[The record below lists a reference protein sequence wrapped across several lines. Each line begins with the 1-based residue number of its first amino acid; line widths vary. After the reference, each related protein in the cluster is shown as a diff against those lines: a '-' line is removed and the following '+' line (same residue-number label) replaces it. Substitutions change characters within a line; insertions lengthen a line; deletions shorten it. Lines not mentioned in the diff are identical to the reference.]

1 MNQVRCFNCGNICVK
16 NGKTKA
22 GTQRWLCKEC
32 SDTFTNPIDNSTKQ
46 FVQFQHWLFSKAVQK
61 EMPGAGKSFRRKISK
76 FWEIWPM
83 PPKIESP
90 MKVVYVDGIYL
101 GRKACILICCNERYV
116 LGWYLCRYE
125 NSRAWEALMQRI
137 AAPAMVVSD
146 GGHGFRKALK
156 RVWPKAKLQRCTFH
170 AFIQVKRYTTS
181 KSKTIAGIEM
191 YMIAKD
197 LLMRKDMG
205 RAGHWVT
212 RLINWRIRHKAFL
225 SEMTRDEKGKL
236 RPMHERLL
244 KAERSL
250 VRLVRQNTLFTYL
263 DESLSCG
270 EELPST
276 NNRIEGGVNAQL
288 RTMLRNHRGMS
299 IERRIKAVFWWCY
312 FHTPKPLSA
321 SEILKVMPTD
331 RSISKL
337 YKAMNERSQLDSI
350 PTWGDAIVWSELH
363 KSDSFPAC
371 FLGLAINTFCPI
383 TLK

>member
-32 SDTFTNPIDNSTKQ
+32 SATFTNPIDNSTKQ

-61 EMPGAGKSFRRKISK
+61 EMSGAGRSFRRKTSK
-76 FWEIWPM
+76 FWGIWPM

-90 MKVVYVDGIYL
+90 MNVVYVDGIY
-101 GRKACILICCNERYV
+101 A
-116 LGWYLCRYE
+116 
-125 NSRAWEALMQRI
+125 
-137 AAPAMVVSD
+137 AMVVSD

-156 RVWPKAKLQRCTFH
+156 RVWPKAKLRRYTFH
-170 AFIQVKRYTTS
+170 AFIQVKRYTTGRP
-181 KSKTIAGIEM
+181 KTIASMEL

-197 LLMRKDMG
+197 LLMIKELG
-205 RAGHWVT
+205 QAANWVT
-212 RLINWRIRHKAFL
+212 RLINWRIRQKTFF

-250 VRLVRQNTLFTYL
+250 ARLVRQNTLFTYL
-263 DESLSCG
+263 DESLSYG

-276 NNRIEGGVNAQL
+276 NNRIEGGINAQL

-312 FHTPKPLSA
+312 FHSPKPLSA

-337 YKAMNERSQLDSI
+337 YKAMNERAKLEDSI

-371 FLGLAINTFCPI
+371 FWD
-383 TLK
+383 

>member
-32 SDTFTNPIDNSTKQ
+32 SATFTNPIDNSTKQ

-61 EMPGAGKSFRRKISK
+61 EMSGAGRSFRRKTSK
-76 FWEIWPM
+76 FWGIWPM

-90 MKVVYVDGIYL
+90 MNVVYVDGIYL

-170 AFIQVKRYTTS
+170 AFLQVKRYTTGRP
-181 KSKTIAGIEM
+181 KTIAGIEM

-197 LLMRKDMG
+197 LLMIKDLG
-205 RAGHWVT
+205 QAANWVT

-263 DESLSCG
+263 DESLSYG

-276 NNRIEGGVNAQL
+276 NNRIEGGINAQL

-337 YKAMNERSQLDSI
+337 YKAMNERSQLEDSI
-350 PTWGDAIVWSELH
+350 STWGDAIVWHELH
-363 KSDSFPAC
+363 KSNSY
-371 FLGLAINTFCPI
+371 PI
-383 TLK
+383 YLWD

>member
-32 SDTFTNPIDNSTKQ
+32 SDSFTNPIDNSTKQ

-61 EMPGAGKSFRRKISK
+61 EMSGAGKSFRRKISK

-101 GRKACILICCNERYV
+101 GRKACILICCNKRYV

-170 AFIQVKRYTTS
+170 AFLQVKRYTTDRP
-181 KSKTIAGIEM
+181 KTIAGIEM

-197 LLMRKDMG
+197 LLMIKDMEQ
-205 RAGHWVT
+205 AGHWVT
-212 RLINWRIRHKAFL
+212 RLINWRIKHKTFL
-225 SEMTRDEKGKL
+225 SEMTQDEKGKL

-250 VRLVRQNTLFTYL
+250 ARLVRQNTLFTYL
-263 DESLSCG
+263 DESLSYG

-276 NNRIEGGVNAQL
+276 NNRIEGGINAQL

-337 YKAMNERSQLDSI
+337 YKAMNERAKLEDSI
-350 PTWGDAIVWSELH
+350 PTWGDAIVWHELH
-363 KSDSFPAC
+363 KSNSY
-371 FLGLAINTFCPI
+371 PI
-383 TLK
+383 YLWD

>member
-32 SDTFTNPIDNSTKQ
+32 SDSFTNPIDNSTKQ

-61 EMPGAGKSFRRKISK
+61 EMSGAGKSFRRKISK

-101 GRKACILICCNERYV
+101 GRKACILICCNKRYV

-125 NSRAWEALMQRI
+125 NSRVWEALMQRI

-146 GGHGFRKALK
+146 GGPGFRKALK

-170 AFIQVKRYTTS
+170 AFLQVKRYTTGS
-181 KSKTIAGIEM
+181 PKTIAGIEM
-191 YMIAKD
+191 YMTAKD
-197 LLMRKDMG
+197 LLMIKDLG
-205 RAGHWVT
+205 QAANWVT
-212 RLINWRIRHKAFL
+212 RLINWRIKHKTFL

-250 VRLVRQNTLFTYL
+250 ARLVRQNTLFIYL
-263 DESLSCG
+263 DESLSYG

-276 NNRIEGGVNAQL
+276 NNRIEGGINAQL

-337 YKAMNERSQLDSI
+337 YKAMNERSQLEDSI
-350 PTWGDAIVWSELH
+350 STWGDAIVWHELH
-363 KSDSFPAC
+363 KSNSY
-371 FLGLAINTFCPI
+371 PI
-383 TLK
+383 YLWD

>member
-32 SDTFTNPIDNSTKQ
+32 SDSFTNPIDNSTKQ

-61 EMPGAGKSFRRKISK
+61 EMSGAGRSFRRKISK
-76 FWEIWPM
+76 FWEIWSM

-101 GRKACILICCNERYV
+101 GRKACILICCNKRYV

-170 AFIQVKRYTTS
+170 AFLQVKRYTTDRP
-181 KSKTIAGIEM
+181 KTIAGIEM

-197 LLMRKDMG
+197 LLMIKDLG
-205 RAGHWVT
+205 QAANWVT
-212 RLINWRIRHKAFL
+212 RLINWRIRHKTFL

-263 DESLSCG
+263 DESLSYG

-276 NNRIEGGVNAQL
+276 NNRIEGGINAQL
-288 RTMLRNHRGMS
+288 RTMLRNHREMS

-337 YKAMNERSQLDSI
+337 YKAMNERAKLEDSI

-371 FLGLAINTFCPI
+371 FWD
-383 TLK
+383 

>member
-32 SDTFTNPIDNSTKQ
+32 SATFTNPIDNSTKQ

-61 EMPGAGKSFRRKISK
+61 EMSGAGKSFRRKISK

-101 GRKACILICCNERYV
+101 SRKACILICCNEENV

-170 AFIQVKRYTTS
+170 AFLQVKRYTTGRP
-181 KSKTIAGIEM
+181 KTIAGIEM

-197 LLMRKDMG
+197 LLMIKDLG
-205 RAGHWVT
+205 QAANWVT
-212 RLINWRIRHKAFL
+212 RLINWRIKHKTFL

-250 VRLVRQNTLFTYL
+250 ARLVRQNTLFTYL
-263 DESLSCG
+263 DESLSYG

-276 NNRIEGGVNAQL
+276 NNRIEGGINAQL

-299 IERRIKAVFWWCY
+299 IERCIKAGFWWCY
-312 FHTPKPLSA
+312 FYSPKPLSA

-337 YKAMNERSQLDSI
+337 YKAMNERAKLEDSI

-363 KSDSFPAC
+363 KSDSFLAC
-371 FLGLAINTFCPI
+371 FLG
-383 TLK
+383 

>member
-32 SDTFTNPIDNSTKQ
+32 SDSFTNPIDNSTKQ

-61 EMPGAGKSFRRKISK
+61 EMSGAGKSFRRKISK

-101 GRKACILICCNERYV
+101 GRKACILICCNKRYV

-125 NSRAWEALMQRI
+125 NSRVWEALMQRI

-170 AFIQVKRYTTS
+170 AFLQVKRYTTGS
-181 KSKTIAGIEM
+181 PKTIAGIEM
-191 YMIAKD
+191 YMTAKD
-197 LLMRKDMG
+197 LLMIKDLG
-205 RAGHWVT
+205 QAANWVT
-212 RLINWRIRHKAFL
+212 RLINWRIKHKTFL

-250 VRLVRQNTLFTYL
+250 ARLVRQNTLFTYL
-263 DESLSCG
+263 DESLSYG

-276 NNRIEGGVNAQL
+276 NNRIEGGINAQL

-337 YKAMNERSQLDSI
+337 YKAMNERSQLEDSI
-350 PTWGDAIVWSELH
+350 STWGDAIVWHELH
-363 KSDSFPAC
+363 KSNSY
-371 FLGLAINTFCPI
+371 PI
-383 TLK
+383 YLWD

>member
-1 MNQVRCFNCGNICVK
+1 
-16 NGKTKA
+16 
-22 GTQRWLCKEC
+22 
-32 SDTFTNPIDNSTKQ
+32 
-46 FVQFQHWLFSKAVQK
+46 
-61 EMPGAGKSFRRKISK
+61 
-76 FWEIWPM
+76 
-83 PPKIESP
+83 
-90 MKVVYVDGIYL
+90 
-101 GRKACILICCNERYV
+101 
-116 LGWYLCRYE
+116 
-125 NSRAWEALMQRI
+125 MQRI

-170 AFIQVKRYTTS
+170 AFLQVKRYTTGS
-181 KSKTIAGIEM
+181 PKTIAGIEM

-197 LLMRKDMG
+197 LLMIKDMEQ
-205 RAGHWVT
+205 AGHWVT
-212 RLINWRIRHKAFL
+212 RLINWRIKHKTFL
-225 SEMTRDEKGKL
+225 SEMTQDEKGKL

-244 KAERSL
+244 KTEQSL

-337 YKAMNERSQLDSI
+337 YKAMNERAKLEDSI
-350 PTWGDAIVWSELH
+350 PTWGDAIVWHELH
-363 KSDSFPAC
+363 KSNSY
-371 FLGLAINTFCPI
+371 PI
-383 TLK
+383 YLWD

>member
-1 MNQVRCFNCGNICVK
+1 MNQVRCFNGGNICVK

-32 SDTFTNPIDNSTKQ
+32 SITFTNPIDNSTKQ
-46 FVQFQHWLFSKAVQK
+46 FLQFQHWLFSKDVQK
-61 EMPGAGKSFRRKISK
+61 EMSGVGRSFRRKISK

-83 PPKIESP
+83 LPKIESP
-90 MKVVYVDGIYL
+90 MNVVYMDGIYL
-101 GRKACILICCNERYV
+101 SRKACILICCNEGNV

-125 NSRAWEALMQRI
+125 NSGAWEALMQRI

-170 AFIQVKRYTTS
+170 AFLQVKRYTTS
-181 KSKTIAGIEM
+181 KPKTIAGIEM

-197 LLMRKDMG
+197 LLMIKDMG
-205 RAGHWVT
+205 QAGHWVT
-212 RLINWRIRHKAFL
+212 RLINWRIRHKTFF
-225 SEMTRDEKGKL
+225 SEMTRDEKGNL

-250 VRLVRQNTLFTYL
+250 SRLVRQNTLFTYL
-263 DESLSCG
+263 DESLSYG

-276 NNRIEGGVNAQL
+276 NNRIEGGINAQL

-337 YKAMNERSQLDSI
+337 YKAMNERAKLEDSI
-350 PTWGDAIVWSELH
+350 SLWGDTIVWHERY

-371 FLGLAINTFCPI
+371 FWD
-383 TLK
+383 

>member
-32 SDTFTNPIDNSTKQ
+32 SDSFTNPIDNSTKQ

-61 EMPGAGKSFRRKISK
+61 EMSGAGRSFRRKISK

-90 MKVVYVDGIYL
+90 MNVVYVDGIYL
-101 GRKACILICCNERYV
+101 SRKACILICCNEENV
-116 LGWYLCRYE
+116 LGWYLCCYE

-146 GGHGFRKALK
+146 GGRGFRKALK

-170 AFIQVKRYTTS
+170 AFLQVKRYTTDRP
-181 KSKTIAGIEM
+181 KTIAGIEM

-197 LLMRKDMG
+197 LLMIKDLG
-205 RAGHWVT
+205 QAANWVT

-236 RPMHERLL
+236 RPMHERSL
-244 KAERSL
+244 KADRSL
-250 VRLVRQNTLFTYL
+250 ARLVRQNTLFTYL
-263 DESLSCG
+263 DESLSYG

-276 NNRIEGGVNAQL
+276 NNRIEGGINAQL

-321 SEILKVMPTD
+321 SEILKVMPTN

-337 YKAMNERSQLDSI
+337 YKAMNERAKLEDSI
-350 PTWGDAIVWSELH
+350 PTWGDAVVWSELH
-363 KSDSFPAC
+363 TSNSY
-371 FLGLAINTFCPI
+371 PI
-383 TLK
+383 YLWD

>member
-32 SDTFTNPIDNSTKQ
+32 SATFTNPIDNSTKQ

-61 EMPGAGKSFRRKISK
+61 EMSGAGRSFRRKTSK
-76 FWEIWPM
+76 FWGIWPM

-90 MKVVYVDGIYL
+90 MNVVYVDGIYL

-146 GGHGFRKALK
+146 GGHGFHKALK

-170 AFIQVKRYTTS
+170 AFLQVKRYTTGS
-181 KSKTIAGIEM
+181 PKTIAGIEM

-197 LLMRKDMG
+197 LLMIKDLG
-205 RAGHWVT
+205 QAANWVT
-212 RLINWRIRHKAFL
+212 RLINWRIKHKTFL
-225 SEMTRDEKGKL
+225 SKMTRDEKGKL

-250 VRLVRQNTLFTYL
+250 ARLVRQNTLFTYL
-263 DESLSCG
+263 DESLSYG

-276 NNRIEGGVNAQL
+276 NNRIEGGINAQL

-337 YKAMNERSQLDSI
+337 YKAMNERAKLEDSI
-350 PTWGDAIVWSELH
+350 PTWGDAIVWHELH
-363 KSDSFPAC
+363 KSNSY
-371 FLGLAINTFCPI
+371 PI
-383 TLK
+383 YLWD

>member
-32 SDTFTNPIDNSTKQ
+32 SDSFTNPIDNSTKQ

-61 EMPGAGKSFRRKISK
+61 EMSGAGRSFRRKISK

-90 MKVVYVDGIYL
+90 MNVVYVDGIYL
-101 GRKACILICCNERYV
+101 SRKACILICCNEENV

-146 GGHGFRKALK
+146 GGPGFHKALK

-170 AFIQVKRYTTS
+170 AFLQVKRYTTGRP
-181 KSKTIAGIEM
+181 KTIAGIEM

-197 LLMRKDMG
+197 LLIIKDLG
-205 RAGHWVT
+205 QAANWVT
-212 RLINWRIRHKAFL
+212 RLINWRIKHKTFL

-263 DESLSCG
+263 DESFSYG

-276 NNRIEGGVNAQL
+276 NNRIEGGINAQL

-337 YKAMNERSQLDSI
+337 YKAMNERSQLEDSI
-350 PTWGDAIVWSELH
+350 STWGDAIVWHELH
-363 KSDSFPAC
+363 KSNSY
-371 FLGLAINTFCPI
+371 PI
-383 TLK
+383 YLWD

>member
-32 SDTFTNPIDNSTKQ
+32 SDSFTNPIDNSTKQ

-61 EMPGAGKSFRRKISK
+61 EMSGAGKSFRRKISK

-101 GRKACILICCNERYV
+101 GRKACILICCNKRYV

-125 NSRAWEALMQRI
+125 NSRVWEALMQRI

-170 AFIQVKRYTTS
+170 AFLQVKRYTTGRP
-181 KSKTIAGIEM
+181 KTIAGIEM

-197 LLMRKDMG
+197 LLMIKDLG
-205 RAGHWVT
+205 QAANWVT
-212 RLINWRIRHKAFL
+212 RLINWRIKHKTFL
-225 SEMTRDEKGKL
+225 SEMTRDEKGKI

-250 VRLVRQNTLFTYL
+250 ARLVRQNTLFTYL
-263 DESLSCG
+263 DESLSYG

-276 NNRIEGGVNAQL
+276 NNRIEGGINAQL

-337 YKAMNERSQLDSI
+337 YKAMNERSQLEDSI
-350 PTWGDAIVWSELH
+350 STWGDAIVWHELH
-363 KSDSFPAC
+363 KSNSY
-371 FLGLAINTFCPI
+371 PI
-383 TLK
+383 YLWD

>member
-32 SDTFTNPIDNSTKQ
+32 SDSFTNPIDNSTKQ

-61 EMPGAGKSFRRKISK
+61 EMSGAGRSFRRRISK
-76 FWEIWPM
+76 FWEIWSM

-101 GRKACILICCNERYV
+101 GRKACILICCNKRYV

-170 AFIQVKRYTTS
+170 AFLQVKRYTTDRP
-181 KSKTIAGIEM
+181 KTIAGIEM

-197 LLMRKDMG
+197 LLMIKDLG
-205 RAGHWVT
+205 QAANWVT
-212 RLINWRIRHKAFL
+212 RLINWRIRHKTFL

-263 DESLSCG
+263 DESLSYG

-276 NNRIEGGVNAQL
+276 NNRIEGGINAQL
-288 RTMLRNHRGMS
+288 RTMLRNHREMS

-337 YKAMNERSQLDSI
+337 YKAMNERAKLEDSI

-371 FLGLAINTFCPI
+371 FWD
-383 TLK
+383 

>member
-1 MNQVRCFNCGNICVK
+1 M
-16 NGKTKA
+16 
-22 GTQRWLCKEC
+22 
-32 SDTFTNPIDNSTKQ
+32 NPINKTVHDFKHFIQ
-46 FVQFQHWLFSKAVQK
+46 WLFGKDVQRS
-61 EMPGAGKSFRRKISK
+61 MPGNGRGSRRKTSK

-90 MKVVYVDGIYL
+90 MNVVYVDGIYL
-101 GRKACILICCNERYV
+101 FRKACILICCNEENV

-170 AFIQVKRYTTS
+170 AFLQVKRYTTGGP
-181 KSKTIAGIEM
+181 KTIAGIEL

-197 LLMRKDMG
+197 LLMIKDLG
-205 RAGHWVT
+205 QAASWVT
-212 RLINWRIRHKAFL
+212 RLINWRIKHKTFL

-236 RPMHERLL
+236 CPMHERLL

-263 DESLSCG
+263 DESLSYG

-312 FHTPKPLSA
+312 FHSPKPLST

-337 YKAMNERSQLDSI
+337 YKAMNERAKLEDSI
-350 PTWGDAIVWSELH
+350 PTWGDAIVWHELH
-363 KSDSFPAC
+363 KSNSY
-371 FLGLAINTFCPI
+371 PI
-383 TLK
+383 YLWD

>member
-32 SDTFTNPIDNSTKQ
+32 SDSFTNPIDNSTKQ

-61 EMPGAGKSFRRKISK
+61 EMSGAGKSFRRKISK

-170 AFIQVKRYTTS
+170 AFLQVKRYTTDRP
-181 KSKTIAGIEM
+181 KTIAGIEI

-197 LLMRKDMG
+197 LLMIKDMEQ
-205 RAGHWVT
+205 AGHWVT
-212 RLINWRIRHKAFL
+212 RLINWRIKHKTFL

-250 VRLVRQNTLFTYL
+250 ARLVRQNTLFTYL
-263 DESLSCG
+263 DESLSYG

-276 NNRIEGGVNAQL
+276 NNRIEGGINAQL

-337 YKAMNERSQLDSI
+337 YKAMNERSQLEDSI
-350 PTWGDAIVWSELH
+350 STWGDAIVWHELH
-363 KSDSFPAC
+363 KSNSY
-371 FLGLAINTFCPI
+371 PI
-383 TLK
+383 YLWD

>member
-1 MNQVRCFNCGNICVK
+1 MNQVRCFNCGNICIK

-32 SDTFTNPIDNSTKQ
+32 SATFTNPIDNSTKQ

-61 EMPGAGKSFRRKISK
+61 EMSGAGRSFRRKISK

-90 MKVVYVDGIYL
+90 MNVVYVDGIYL
-101 GRKACILICCNERYV
+101 SRKACILICCNEENV
-116 LGWYLCRYE
+116 LGWYLCRDE
-125 NSRAWEALMQRI
+125 NSRAWEVLMQRI

-156 RVWPKAKLQRCTFH
+156 RVWPKAKLQHCTFH
-170 AFIQVKRYTTS
+170 AFIQVKRYTTGS
-181 KSKTIAGIEM
+181 PKTIAGIEM

-197 LLMRKDMG
+197 LLMIKDMEQ
-205 RAGHWVT
+205 AGHWVT
-212 RLINWRIRHKAFL
+212 RLINWRIKHKTFL

-250 VRLVRQNTLFTYL
+250 DRLVQQNTLFTYL
-263 DESLSCG
+263 DESLSYG

-276 NNRIEGGVNAQL
+276 NNRIEGGINAQL

-312 FHTPKPLSA
+312 FHSPKPLSA

-331 RSISKL
+331 KSISKL
-337 YKAMNERSQLDSI
+337 YKAMNERSKLEDSI

-363 KSDSFPAC
+363 KSDSFLAC
-371 FLGLAINTFCPI
+371 FLG
-383 TLK
+383 

>member
-90 MKVVYVDGIYL
+90 MNVVYVDGIYL
-101 GRKACILICCNERYV
+101 SRKACILICCNEENV

-146 GGHGFRKALK
+146 GGHGFHKALK

-170 AFIQVKRYTTS
+170 AFLQVKRYTTGS
-181 KSKTIAGIEM
+181 PKTIAGIEM

-197 LLMRKDMG
+197 LLMIKDLG
-205 RAGHWVT
+205 QAANWVT

-225 SEMTRDEKGKL
+225 SEMTRDEKVKL

-250 VRLVRQNTLFTYL
+250 ARLVRQNTLFTYL
-263 DESLSCG
+263 DESLSYG

-276 NNRIEGGVNAQL
+276 NNRIEGGINAQL

-337 YKAMNERSQLDSI
+337 YKAMNERSQLEDSI

-371 FLGLAINTFCPI
+371 FWD
-383 TLK
+383 

>member
-1 MNQVRCFNCGNICVK
+1 MNQVRCLNCGNICVK

-32 SDTFTNPIDNSTKQ
+32 SDSFTNPIDNSTKQ

-61 EMPGAGKSFRRKISK
+61 EMSGAGRSFRRKISK

-101 GRKACILICCNERYV
+101 RRKACILICCNERYV

-146 GGHGFRKALK
+146 GGPGFRKALK

-170 AFIQVKRYTTS
+170 AFLQVKRYTTDRP
-181 KSKTIAGIEM
+181 KTIAGIEM

-197 LLMRKDMG
+197 LLMIKDMEQ
-205 RAGHWVT
+205 AGHWVT
-212 RLINWRIRHKAFL
+212 RLINWRIKHKTFL

-250 VRLVRQNTLFTYL
+250 ARLVRQNTLFTYL
-263 DESLSCG
+263 DESLSYG

-276 NNRIEGGVNAQL
+276 NNRIEGGINAQL

-337 YKAMNERSQLDSI
+337 YKAMNERAKLEDSI
-350 PTWGDAIVWSELH
+350 PTWGDAIVWSESY

-371 FLGLAINTFCPI
+371 FLD
-383 TLK
+383 

>member
-32 SDTFTNPIDNSTKQ
+32 SATFTNPIDNSTKQ

-61 EMPGAGKSFRRKISK
+61 EMSGAGRSFRRKVSK

-90 MKVVYVDGIYL
+90 MNVVYVDGIYL
-101 GRKACILICCNERYV
+101 SRKACILICCNEENV

-125 NSRAWEALMQRI
+125 NSGAWEALMQRI

-156 RVWPKAKLQRCTFH
+156 RWPKAKLQRCTFH
-170 AFIQVKRYTTS
+170 AFLQVKRYTTDRP
-181 KSKTIAGIEM
+181 KTIVGIEM

-197 LLMRKDMG
+197 LLMIKDMEQ
-205 RAGHWVT
+205 AGHWVT
-212 RLINWRIRHKAFL
+212 RLINWRIKHKTFL
-225 SEMTRDEKGKL
+225 SEMTRDEKGKI

-263 DESLSCG
+263 DESLSYG

-276 NNRIEGGVNAQL
+276 NNRIEGGINA
-288 RTMLRNHRGMS
+288 
-299 IERRIKAVFWWCY
+299 
-312 FHTPKPLSA
+312 
-321 SEILKVMPTD
+321 
-331 RSISKL
+331 
-337 YKAMNERSQLDSI
+337 
-350 PTWGDAIVWSELH
+350 
-363 KSDSFPAC
+363 
-371 FLGLAINTFCPI
+371 
-383 TLK
+383 

>member
-32 SDTFTNPIDNSTKQ
+32 SDSFTNPIDNSTKQ

-61 EMPGAGKSFRRKISK
+61 EMSGAGKSFRRKISK

-146 GGHGFRKALK
+146 GGPGFRKALK

-170 AFIQVKRYTTS
+170 AFCQVKRYTTGRP
-181 KSKTIAGIEM
+181 KTIAGIEM

-197 LLMRKDMG
+197 LLMIKDLG
-205 RAGHWVT
+205 QAANWVT
-212 RLINWRIRHKAFL
+212 RLINWRIKHKTFL

-250 VRLVRQNTLFTYL
+250 ARLVRQNTLFIYL
-263 DESLSCG
+263 DESLSYG

-276 NNRIEGGVNAQL
+276 NNRIEGGINAQL

-337 YKAMNERSQLDSI
+337 YKAMNERSQLEDSI
-350 PTWGDAIVWSELH
+350 STWGDAIVWHELH
-363 KSDSFPAC
+363 KSNSY
-371 FLGLAINTFCPI
+371 PI
-383 TLK
+383 YLWD

>member
-32 SDTFTNPIDNSTKQ
+32 SDSFTNPIDNSTKQ

-61 EMPGAGKSFRRKISK
+61 EMSGAGKSFRRKISK

-101 GRKACILICCNERYV
+101 GRKACILICCNKRYV

-170 AFIQVKRYTTS
+170 AFLQVKRYTTDRP
-181 KSKTIAGIEM
+181 KTIAGIEM

-197 LLMRKDMG
+197 LLMIKDMEQ
-205 RAGHWVT
+205 AGHWVT
-212 RLINWRIRHKAFL
+212 RLINWRIKHKTFL

-236 RPMHERLL
+236 HPMHERLL

-250 VRLVRQNTLFTYL
+250 VRLVQQNTLFTYL

-337 YKAMNERSQLDSI
+337 YKAMNERAKLEDSI
-350 PTWGDAIVWSELH
+350 PTWGDAIVWHELH
-363 KSDSFPAC
+363 KSNSY
-371 FLGLAINTFCPI
+371 PI
-383 TLK
+383 YLWD

>member
-32 SDTFTNPIDNSTKQ
+32 SDSFTNPIDNSTKQ

-61 EMPGAGKSFRRKISK
+61 EMSGAGRSFRRKISK

-101 GRKACILICCNERYV
+101 RRKACILICCNERYV

-146 GGHGFRKALK
+146 GGPGFRKALK

-170 AFIQVKRYTTS
+170 AFLQVKRYTTDRP
-181 KSKTIAGIEM
+181 KTIAGIEM

-197 LLMRKDMG
+197 LLMIKDMEQ
-205 RAGHWVT
+205 AGHWVT
-212 RLINWRIRHKAFL
+212 RLINWRIKHKTFL

-250 VRLVRQNTLFTYL
+250 ARLVRQNTLFTYL
-263 DESLSCG
+263 DESLSYG

-276 NNRIEGGVNAQL
+276 NNRIEGGINAQL

-337 YKAMNERSQLDSI
+337 YKAMNERAKLEDSI
-350 PTWGDAIVWSELH
+350 PTWGDAIVWHELH

-371 FLGLAINTFCPI
+371 FWD
-383 TLK
+383 

>member
-1 MNQVRCFNCGNICVK
+1 MGNM
-16 NGKTKA
+16 T
-22 GTQRWLCKEC
+22 
-32 SDTFTNPIDNSTKQ
+32 
-46 FVQFQHWLFSKAVQK
+46 
-61 EMPGAGKSFRRKISK
+61 
-76 FWEIWPM
+76 

-90 MKVVYVDGIYL
+90 MNVVYVDGIYL
-101 GRKACILICCNERYV
+101 SRKACILICCNEENV

-156 RVWPKAKLQRCTFH
+156 RVWPKAKLQRCIFH
-170 AFIQVKRYTTS
+170 AFLQVKRYTTGRP
-181 KSKTIAGIEM
+181 KTIAGIEM
-191 YMIAKD
+191 YMIARD
-197 LLMRKDMG
+197 LLMIKDMEQ
-205 RAGHWVT
+205 AGHWVT
-212 RLINWRIRHKAFL
+212 RLINWRIKHKTFL

-263 DESLSCG
+263 DESLSYG

-276 NNRIEGGVNAQL
+276 NNRIEGGINAQL

-299 IERRIKAVFWWCY
+299 SERRIKAVFWWCY

-337 YKAMNERSQLDSI
+337 YKAMNERSQLEDSI
-350 PTWGDAIVWSELH
+350 PTWGDAIVWHELH
-363 KSDSFPAC
+363 KSNSY
-371 FLGLAINTFCPI
+371 PI
-383 TLK
+383 YLWD

>member
-32 SDTFTNPIDNSTKQ
+32 SDSFTNPIDNSTKQ

-61 EMPGAGKSFRRKISK
+61 EMSGAGKSFRRKISK

-101 GRKACILICCNERYV
+101 GRKACILICCNKRYV

-125 NSRAWEALMQRI
+125 NSRAWDALMQRI

-170 AFIQVKRYTTS
+170 AFLQVKRYTTGS
-181 KSKTIAGIEM
+181 PKTIAGIEM

-197 LLMRKDMG
+197 LLMIKDLG
-205 RAGHWVT
+205 QAANWVT

-250 VRLVRQNTLFTYL
+250 ARLVRQNTLFTYL
-263 DESLSCG
+263 DESLSYG

-276 NNRIEGGVNAQL
+276 NNRIEGGINAQL

-337 YKAMNERSQLDSI
+337 YKAMNERAQLEDSI

-371 FLGLAINTFCPI
+371 FWD
-383 TLK
+383 

>member
-32 SDTFTNPIDNSTKQ
+32 SATFTNRIDNSTKQ

-90 MKVVYVDGIYL
+90 MNVVYVDGIYL
-101 GRKACILICCNERYV
+101 SRKACILICCNEENV

-146 GGHGFRKALK
+146 GGHGFHKALK

-170 AFIQVKRYTTS
+170 AFIQVKRYTTGS
-181 KSKTIAGIEM
+181 PKTIAGIEM

-197 LLMRKDMG
+197 LLMIKDMEQ
-205 RAGHWVT
+205 AGHWVT

-225 SEMTRDEKGKL
+225 SEMTRDEKVKL
-236 RPMHERLL
+236 RPMHECLL

-263 DESLSCG
+263 DESLSYG

-276 NNRIEGGVNAQL
+276 NNRIEGGINAQL

-337 YKAMNERSQLDSI
+337 YKAMNERSQLEDSI

-371 FLGLAINTFCPI
+371 FWD
-383 TLK
+383 

>member
-61 EMPGAGKSFRRKISK
+61 EMSGAGKSFRRKISK

-101 GRKACILICCNERYV
+101 SRKACILICCNEENV

-146 GGHGFRKALK
+146 GGPGFRKALK

-170 AFIQVKRYTTS
+170 AFLQVKRYTTGRP
-181 KSKTIAGIEM
+181 KTIAGIEM

-197 LLMRKDMG
+197 LLMIKDLG
-205 RAGHWVT
+205 QAANWVT
-212 RLINWRIRHKAFL
+212 RLINWRIKHKTFL

-250 VRLVRQNTLFTYL
+250 ARLVRQNTLFTYL
-263 DESLSCG
+263 DESLSYG

-276 NNRIEGGVNAQL
+276 NNRIEGGINAQL

-337 YKAMNERSQLDSI
+337 YKAMNERAKLEDSI

-371 FLGLAINTFCPI
+371 FWD
-383 TLK
+383 

>member
-1 MNQVRCFNCGNICVK
+1 MI
-16 NGKTKA
+16 
-22 GTQRWLCKEC
+22 L
-32 SDTFTNPIDNSTKQ
+32 ST
-46 FVQFQHWLFSKAVQK
+46 LFSGYLVRMCKDPCLATVVVL
-61 EMPGAGKSFRRKISK
+61 EGKPLNFGKYGLCRLKLR
-76 FWEIWPM
+76 
-83 PPKIESP
+83 
-90 MKVVYVDGIYL
+90 VVYVDGIYL
-101 GRKACILICCNERYV
+101 SRKACILICCNERYV

-137 AAPAMVVSD
+137 AAPAIVVSD
-146 GGHGFRKALK
+146 GGPGFRKALK

-170 AFIQVKRYTTS
+170 AFLQVKRYTTS
-181 KSKTIAGIEM
+181 RPKTIAGIEM

-197 LLMRKDMG
+197 LLMIKDMEQ
-205 RAGHWVT
+205 AGHWVT
-212 RLINWRIRHKAFL
+212 RLINWRIKHKTFL

-250 VRLVRQNTLFTYL
+250 ARLVRQNTLFTYL
-263 DESLSCG
+263 DESLSYG

-276 NNRIEGGVNAQL
+276 NNRIEGGINAQL

-312 FHTPKPLSA
+312 FHSPKPLSA

-337 YKAMNERSQLDSI
+337 YKAMNERAKLEDSI

-371 FLGLAINTFCPI
+371 FWD
-383 TLK
+383 

>member
-61 EMPGAGKSFRRKISK
+61 EMSGAGKSFRRKISK

-101 GRKACILICCNERYV
+101 SRKACILICCNEENV

-146 GGHGFRKALK
+146 GGPGFRKALK

-170 AFIQVKRYTTS
+170 AFLQVKRYTTGS
-181 KSKTIAGIEM
+181 PKTIAGIEM
-191 YMIAKD
+191 YMTAKD
-197 LLMRKDMG
+197 LLMIKDLG
-205 RAGHWVT
+205 QAANWVT
-212 RLINWRIRHKAFL
+212 RLINWRIKHKTFL

-250 VRLVRQNTLFTYL
+250 ARLVRQNTLFTYL
-263 DESLSCG
+263 DKSLSYG

-276 NNRIEGGVNAQL
+276 NNRIEGGINAQL

-337 YKAMNERSQLDSI
+337 YKAMNERSQLEDSI
-350 PTWGDAIVWSELH
+350 PTWGDAIVWHELH

-371 FLGLAINTFCPI
+371 FWD
-383 TLK
+383 

>member
-32 SDTFTNPIDNSTKQ
+32 SDSFTNPIDNSTKQ

-61 EMPGAGKSFRRKISK
+61 EMSGAGKSFRRKISK

-101 GRKACILICCNERYV
+101 SRKACILICCNEENV

-146 GGHGFRKALK
+146 GGPGFRKALK

-170 AFIQVKRYTTS
+170 AFLQVKRYTTGS
-181 KSKTIAGIEM
+181 PKTIAGIEM

-197 LLMRKDMG
+197 LLMIKDLG
-205 RAGHWVT
+205 QAANWVT
-212 RLINWRIRHKAFL
+212 RLINWRIKHKTFL

-250 VRLVRQNTLFTYL
+250 ARLVRQNTLFTYL
-263 DESLSCG
+263 DESLSYG
-270 EELPST
+270 EELPSI
-276 NNRIEGGVNAQL
+276 NNRIEGGINAQL

-337 YKAMNERSQLDSI
+337 YKAMNERSQLEDSI
-350 PTWGDAIVWSELH
+350 STWGDAIVWHELH
-363 KSDSFPAC
+363 KSNSY
-371 FLGLAINTFCPI
+371 PI
-383 TLK
+383 YLWD

>member
-32 SDTFTNPIDNSTKQ
+32 SDSFTNPIDNSTKQ

-61 EMPGAGKSFRRKISK
+61 EMSGAGKSFRRKISK

-101 GRKACILICCNERYV
+101 GRKACILICCNKRYV

-125 NSRAWEALMQRI
+125 NSRVWEALMQRI

-146 GGHGFRKALK
+146 GGPGFRKALK

-170 AFIQVKRYTTS
+170 AFLQVKRYTTGS
-181 KSKTIAGIEM
+181 PKTIAGIEM
-191 YMIAKD
+191 YMTAKD
-197 LLMRKDMG
+197 LLMIKDLG
-205 RAGHWVT
+205 QAANWVT
-212 RLINWRIRHKAFL
+212 RLINWRIKHKTFL
-225 SEMTRDEKGKL
+225 SEMTRDEKGKI

-250 VRLVRQNTLFTYL
+250 ARLVRQNTLFTYL
-263 DESLSCG
+263 DESLSYG

-276 NNRIEGGVNAQL
+276 NNRIEGGINAQL

-337 YKAMNERSQLDSI
+337 YKAMNERSQLEDSI
-350 PTWGDAIVWSELH
+350 STWGDAIVWHELH
-363 KSDSFPAC
+363 KSNSY
-371 FLGLAINTFCPI
+371 PI
-383 TLK
+383 YLWD

>member
-32 SDTFTNPIDNSTKQ
+32 SATFTNPIDNSTKQ

-61 EMPGAGKSFRRKISK
+61 EMSGAGKSFRRKISK

-90 MKVVYVDGIYL
+90 MNVVYVDGIYL
-101 GRKACILICCNERYV
+101 GRKACILICCNERYL

-170 AFIQVKRYTTS
+170 AFLQVKRYTTGRP
-181 KSKTIAGIEM
+181 KTIAGIEL

-197 LLMRKDMG
+197 LLMIKDLG
-205 RAGHWVT
+205 QAANWVT

-263 DESLSCG
+263 DESLSYG

-312 FHTPKPLSA
+312 FHSPKPLSA

-337 YKAMNERSQLDSI
+337 YKAMNERAQLEDSI
-350 PTWGDAIVWSELH
+350 PTWGDAIVWHELH
-363 KSDSFPAC
+363 KSNSY
-371 FLGLAINTFCPI
+371 PI
-383 TLK
+383 YFWD